1 MTFEEAKKNTKEN
14 FGIILS
20 GIDRLTNELPSQ
32 EEALTQTVEYI
43 MGGSTTPG
51 LYNWYCVL
59 ALCIRCK
66 YSNVTF
72 MYTPPSSGHSAV
84 AQTLTT
90 DASNGYGIDPFTEMM
105 IGSEDSSTGRYS
117 GGLSDKTD
125 MFFKWN
131 NSSGVNSNDTTFDF
145 TLNNNVFLNH
155 GESHNTEI
163 VPPFTP
169 RWNEA
174 RYTFVRQGN
183 VDDGERDVAIY
194 TYGES
199 NRELVNSLTNDI
211 KAWRSFVLS
220 LQNMVTTLRESTQN
234 RLIEALPTDTIDVPS
249 TTTLVNAFNSV
260 VSVLNGSWW
269 NTFNTASTTLSTAIY
284 EEFYI
289 DEIPSAITNYQNALN
304 TLTSSITTPLTNLVN
319 EAVNLMQK
327 ASTPQDVTGLRK
339 LWVYWIM
346 QLIGRPSGYLYSYNG
361 NREALE
367 GLEDRRASSEYEVSL
382 IAENNEYLPDP
393 VFNCLYYDEELLQ
406 YVLVFTAVLC
416 FDAIAIYRNG
426 TKYAEI
432 PYSQVRDGS
441 EFYHPLTG
449 IESSDILTL
458 KLLRNK
464 DGYSSQESNS
474 LSLEFPNYTS

>member
-20 GIDRLTNELPSQ
+20 GIDRLNNELSSQ
-32 EEALTQTVEYI
+32 KESLTQTVEYI
-43 MGGSTTPG
+43 MGGAITPG
-51 LYNWYCVL
+51 LYYWYCML

-66 YSNVTF
+66 YSNVNF
-72 MYTPPSSGHSAV
+72 MYTVPSSGHSAV
-84 AQTLTT
+84 SQTVTM
-90 DASNGYGIDPFTEMM
+90 NVGENYGIAPFTKML

-131 NSSGVNSNDTTFDF
+131 SSSGVNSNETTFDF
-145 TLNNNVFLNH
+145 TLNNSVFLNH

-163 VPPFTP
+163 VPPFTT
-169 RWNEA
+169 RWDSA
-174 RYTFVRQGN
+174 KYTFVRHGN
-183 VDDGERDVAIY
+183 PDDGERDVDIY
-194 TYGES
+194 TYNDS
-199 NRELVNSLTNDI
+199 NRELVNPLTNDI
-211 KAWRSFVLS
+211 KAWRTFVTS
-220 LQNMVTTLRESTQN
+220 IQYAITNLRTDVQN
-234 RLIEALPTDTIDVPS
+234 RLIEALPTDNVDVPS
-249 TTTLVNAFNSV
+249 TSTLVSAMNSV
-260 VSVLNGSWW
+260 ANVLNGSWW
-269 NTFNTASTTLSTAIY
+269 NTFNTASTTLSTATY

-289 DEIPSAITNYQNALN
+289 DEIPSAIKNYESALDS
-304 TLTSSITTPLTNLVN
+304 LTSSIASPLTSLSN
-319 EAVNLMQK
+319 EAENLMQK
-327 ASTPQDVTGLRK
+327 ASTPQNVTGLRK

-361 NREALE
+361 SKEALD
-367 GLEDRRASSEYEVSL
+367 GLEERRESSEYEVSL

-393 VFNCLYYDEELLQ
+393 VFNCVYYDGDALQ
-406 YVLVFTAVLC
+406 YDLVFTAVLC

-426 TKYAEI
+426 TKYAEV

-441 EFYHPLTG
+441 EFYHSLTG

-464 DGYSSQESNS
+464 DGYSSQESNP
-474 LSLEFPNYTS
+474 LSLESPNYTP